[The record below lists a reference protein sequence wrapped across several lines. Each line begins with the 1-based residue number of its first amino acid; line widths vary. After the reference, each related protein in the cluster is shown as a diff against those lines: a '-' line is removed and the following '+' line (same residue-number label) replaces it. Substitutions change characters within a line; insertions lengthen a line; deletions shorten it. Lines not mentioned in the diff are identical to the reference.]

1 MDALRQQIQACW
13 NPPFGAD
20 DATDLKVQVQIK
32 LTPSG
37 EVEGT
42 PEITSSGGSGVQ
54 RAAAEAARRAVL
66 SCAPYN
72 LPADKYD
79 TWQDVKVNF
88 DPQDLFR

>member
-1 MDALRQQIQACW
+1 
-13 NPPFGAD
+13 
-20 DATDLKVQVQIK
+20 
-32 LTPSG
+32 
-37 EVEGT
+37 
-42 PEITSSGGSGVQ
+42 
-54 RAAAEAARRAVL
+54 VL